1 MKKKKRRKAGVKTK
15 FNYYQVISA
24 NKKFNYGAFPANRE
38 GFGMARDWAAKMT
51 VETGTKCV
59 VRKK

>member
-1 MKKKKRRKAGVKTK
+1 MKKKKRRKAGIKTK

-24 NKKFNYGAFPANRE
+24 NKKFNYGAFPASRE
-38 GFGMARDWAAKMT
+38 GLGMARNWAAMMT
-51 VETGTKCV
+51 VETGTRCV